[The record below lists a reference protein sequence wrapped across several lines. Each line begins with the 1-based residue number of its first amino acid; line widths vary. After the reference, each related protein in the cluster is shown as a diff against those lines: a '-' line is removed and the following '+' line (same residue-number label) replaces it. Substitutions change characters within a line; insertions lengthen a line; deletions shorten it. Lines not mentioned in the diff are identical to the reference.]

1 MRIAM
6 LTFTLLAGLGVAAGH
21 LHSVVPPQKQK
32 VEEVL
37 DRYDGSRQP
46 RSDAGGATAPAVS
59 LH

>member
-21 LHSVVPPQKQK
+21 LQSVVPPQKQK

-37 DRYDGSRQP
+37 DRYNGSRQP
-46 RSDAGGATAPAVS
+46 QSDTAPATVQPAPS
-59 LH
+59 R